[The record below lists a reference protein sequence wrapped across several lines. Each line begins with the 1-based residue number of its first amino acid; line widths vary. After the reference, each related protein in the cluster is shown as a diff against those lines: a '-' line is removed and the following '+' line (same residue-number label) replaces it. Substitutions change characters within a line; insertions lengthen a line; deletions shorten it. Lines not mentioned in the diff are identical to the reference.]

1 MTFGPDSAVLLTTLV
16 IRDLKMYNDIF
27 AIIGICYTGKVV
39 LQFAWTLFKGLKT
52 HLISKLW
59 TNADLKNSFGEWAV
73 VTGCTD
79 GIGKAYA
86 LELAHQGLN
95 LVLISR
101 SMEKL
106 TLLSEM
112 IESQYKVQTL
122 VIAVD
127 FSHGPAVYS
136 SISEHLN
143 KLDIGILVNNVGVL
157 SPRPLF
163 VAEMS
168 EHSLWEHINVN
179 IATVTL
185 MTHIVLPKMLKKN
198 KGAIINM
205 SSIAGLAPVPL
216 LAVYGA
222 TKAYVDSFS
231 EALHHELKGT
241 GIVVQTLLPSYVNT
255 KMVSY
260 SPILMSSIFVPSPSV
275 FARHALPTL
284 GSSSRTTGYWL
295 HGVQVWLLSC
305 IPASLRISTSG
316 LINKYF
322 RNVAVK
328 SRD

>member
-112 IESQYKVQTL
+112 I
-122 VIAVD
+122 
-127 FSHGPAVYS
+127 
-136 SISEHLN
+136 
-143 KLDIGILVNNVGVL
+143 VNNVGVL